1 MTNATALSD
10 SSLHDSSLHDSSL
23 HDASLREDRPARAR
37 WRTGSVVAAS
47 VLLVVVVG
55 GLLAPWLAPH
65 APEAQ
70 LDLVALKNA
79 PPSLAHPLGTDSF
92 SRDLLSRALYGART
106 SLSIGLL
113 GALIATIIAT
123 AWGTLAGSLP
133 ERLGDSVMGLVD
145 AVRAIPRKLVLLA
158 ILLFFP
164 QPTTLTLAL
173 LMGAISWTTL
183 SRLVFVQVRVI
194 RAREFVASARALG
207 ASSTRVLTRHVA
219 PHLAGSLLA
228 ASAMLVADLLAVEA
242 GLSFLGLGVRPPAA
256 SWGSILQDG
265 VPYLTTAWW
274 VAATPCLLLV
284 ATVLSVAHLADSADE
299 GRGDIR

>member
-1 MTNATALSD
+1 MTAVMVMR
-10 SSLHDSSLHDSSL
+10 
-23 HDASLREDRPARAR
+23 DAARSPAR
-37 WRTGSVVAAS
+37 WRIGSIVAVA
-47 VLLVVVVG
+47 VLAVVVVAG
-55 GLLAPWLAPH
+55 AAAPWLAPH
-65 APEAQ
+65 SPDAQ

-79 PPSLAHPLGTDSF
+79 APSGAHLLGTDPF

-113 GALIATIIAT
+113 GALVAATIGA
-123 AWGTLAGSLP
+123 AWGILVGSLP
-133 ERLGDSVMGLVD
+133 ERLGDGVMSLVD
-145 AVRAIPRKLVLLA
+145 ALRAVPRKLVLLA

-164 QPTTLTLAL
+164 QPTTLTLAI

-183 SRLVFVQVRVI
+183 SRVVFVGTRVI

-242 GLSFLGLGVRPPAA
+242 GLSFLGLGVKPPAA

-265 VPYLTTAWW
+265 VPYLTSAWW
-274 VAATPCLLLV
+274 VAATPCVLLV
-284 ATVLSVAHLADSADE
+284 ATVLSVAHLADMLDA
-299 GRGDIR
+299 GHGDVR